1 MPEFP
6 SLWTRRILSVLFVV
20 CGITSVVFGVR
31 TYNSFQLLRS
41 AYDLGVPGVSTIR
54 PWMTLEYIAGTWH
67 LPRSMLIEKL
77 GLPPNAA
84 PDTSLRSLAKAQGS
98 SPVGYAQQVQGVLA
112 GAAPGTVGNAA
123 NASAGWLASM
133 GQDVLAALLVYGYP
147 VLGLTL
153 LLGAIGLPLPAGLA
167 TIIVGSLA
175 AAGKMSWVWA
185 GTIALVAS
193 VLGDIIGYV
202 LGRLLSPAFLE
213 RRARWLG
220 YTAERHRQ
228 VESLFNRWGGFSVLL
243 TRTLVSPL
251 GSVVNLFAGA
261 SRYPLSRFVLLAAVG
276 RVLWTTAYLG
286 LGYSAGSDLEAA
298 SSFLSNFSL
307 LLIFMASS
315 IGIGLVVSGRSTVL
329 LRGFR

>member
-1 MPEFP
+1 MLEFP

-20 CGITSVVFGVR
+20 CGITSAVFGVR

-41 AYDLGVPGVSTIR
+41 AYDLGVPSVSTIR
-54 PWMTLEYIAGTWH
+54 PWMTLEYIAGTYH
-67 LPRSMLIEKL
+67 LPRAILIEQL

-84 PDTSLRSLAKAQGS
+84 PDTSLRSLALGQGS
-98 SPVGYAQQVQGVLA
+98 SPISYAQKVQGVLA
-112 GAAPGTVGNAA
+112 GAAPGPVGDTAPA
-123 NASAGWLASM
+123 NTAWLGSL
-133 GQDVLAALLVYGYP
+133 GQDILAALLVYGYP

-153 LLGAIGLPLPAGLA
+153 LLGAVGLPLPAGLA
-167 TIIVGSLA
+167 TIVAGSLA
-175 AAGKMSWVWA
+175 AAGRMSWVWA
-185 GTIALVAS
+185 AIVALMAS
-193 VLGDIIGYV
+193 VLGDVIGYV

-220 YTAERHRQ
+220 YTAERHMQ

-261 SRYPLSRFVLLAAVG
+261 SHYRLSRFVLFVAAG
-276 RVLWTTAYLG
+276 RLLWTAAYMG
-286 LGYSAGSDLEAA
+286 LGYAAGSDLEAA

-307 LLIFMASS
+307 LLIFLASTV
-315 IGIGLVVSGRSTVL
+315 GTGLVVSGRSTAL